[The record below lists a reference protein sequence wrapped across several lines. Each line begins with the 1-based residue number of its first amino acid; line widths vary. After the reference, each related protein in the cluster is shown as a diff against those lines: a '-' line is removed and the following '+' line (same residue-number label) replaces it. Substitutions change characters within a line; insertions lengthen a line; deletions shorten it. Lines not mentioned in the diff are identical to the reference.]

1 MRLTRFMREEA
12 ARPPTPGTAGHNVC
26 GVLVHALAGGTAIAR
41 AALAA
46 LPGTEIHQESAD
58 GRFVL
63 TVEDAADEGGAP
75 VPAALTLATLH
86 TVDGV
91 ASAALIYHHCLTD
104 DPSEE
109 MPS

>member
-12 ARPPTPGTAGHNVC
+12 ARVPSADATGHNIC
-26 GVLVHALAGGTAIAR
+26 GVLVHAQADSADIAR

-46 LPGTEIHQESAD
+46 LPGAEIHQESAD
-58 GRFVL
+58 GRFVV
-63 TVEDAADEGGAP
+63 TVEDTVRADGTAM
-75 VPAALTLATLH
+75 PAALTLATLH